1 MDELGARRGRA
12 GRRAGVP
19 LVEEALTGRII
30 GAAMAVHRTL
40 GPGLLE
46 SAYAACLAEE
56 LSFLGI
62 PFRREVPLPV
72 VYRGA
77 QVDCGYRLDLLVE
90 DKVVVE
96 HAARPGVGRY
106 RQPLLSRVVT

>member
-1 MDELGARRGRA
+1 MGARRGRA

-30 GAAMAVHRTL
+30 GAAMEVHRAL

-56 LSFLGI
+56 LSFLRI
-62 PFRREVPLPV
+62 PYRREVPLPV
-72 VYRGA
+72 VWACGRLPGDGA
-77 QVDCGYRLDLLVE
+77 DQM
-90 DKVVVE
+90 
-96 HAARPGVGRY
+96 ARSASVSALHVLTCWAVY
-106 RQPLLSRVVT
+106 AIV

>member
-19 LVEEALTGRII
+19 LVEEALTGRIT
-30 GAAMAVHRTL
+30 GVAMAVHRTL

-56 LSFLGI
+56 ISFLRI
-62 PFRREVPLPV
+62 PYRREVPL